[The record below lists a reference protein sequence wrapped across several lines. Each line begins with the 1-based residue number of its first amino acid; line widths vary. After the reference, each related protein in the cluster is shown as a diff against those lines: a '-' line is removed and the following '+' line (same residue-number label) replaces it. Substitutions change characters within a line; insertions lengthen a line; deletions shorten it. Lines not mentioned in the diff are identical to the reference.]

1 MYRCGPAQG
10 GVLPGSGA
18 SGGGE
23 TVIGTERFKSRIM
36 QVNLQAV
43 RRAFPY
49 AVSCGREL
57 YDLARSMEDELDRWR
72 VDSFS
77 QYSMRAVDA
86 EMTRVLKET
95 YHLGHMA
102 RMNPGSL
109 PEFPIT
115 CQRGLFRLLEG
126 GADEIGLELTD
137 SCLMLPYKSVSGI
150 AYETEA
156 TFENCM
162 LCPREN
168 CPTRRAPYDA
178 SMGAKTYHMSESDR
192 LHSTD
197 DLVGWLT
204 TMPVMGEVVEKAVEA
219 GVRDKVKIMIGGAPV
234 TEAFGQSINA
244 DAYTP
249 DATTCAEV
257 AMQLLAS

>member
-1 MYRCGPAQG
+1 MDMKFVSFPFRPAFADTVKALKIDSELEDEFRDIYKKCIAVARPKAVFCLVPVHQE
-10 GVLPGSGA
+10 
-18 SGGGE
+18 GGE

-43 RRAFPY
+43 RRA
-49 AVSCGREL
+49 S
-57 YDLARSMEDELDRWR
+57 
-72 VDSFS
+72 
-77 QYSMRAVDA
+77 
-86 EMTRVLKET
+86 
-95 YHLGHMA
+95 
-102 RMNPGSL
+102 
-109 PEFPIT
+109 
-115 CQRGLFRLLEG
+115 
-126 GADEIGLELTD
+126 
-137 SCLMLPYKSVSGI
+137 
-150 AYETEA
+150 
-156 TFENCM
+156 
-162 LCPREN
+162 
-168 CPTRRAPYDA
+168 YDA

-197 DLVGWLT
+197 DLVGWLTT